1 LEKVSGMTHPDG
13 VYVAVPDGSNRFFA
27 PGGGYEF
34 AHGGATLQELI
45 IPVLFSYRKKVETKQ
60 KVDMNLMD
68 TKLDI
73 VSSQLSFKVIQ
84 LQAVAADRQE
94 RKIVCGIYQ
103 GTNLVSNEK
112 TITLSSTDDVNFNN
126 RIIRIDLSLEKPVTQ
141 PVLELRIYDVD
152 DRINPLLKMPVN
164 NRTLIEQDF

>member
-1 LEKVSGMTHPDG
+1 
-13 VYVAVPDGSNRFFA
+13 
-27 PGGGYEF
+27 
-34 AHGGATLQELI
+34 
-45 IPVLFSYRKKVETKQ
+45 VETKQ

-84 LQAVAADRQE
+84 LQAVASDRQE

>member
-1 LEKVSGMTHPDG
+1 MDHHDG
-13 VYVAVPDGSNRFFA
+13 VFVAVPDGSNRFFA

-60 KVDMNLMD
+60 KVDLNLMD

-73 VSSQLSFKVIQ
+73 VSSQLSFKIIQ
-84 LQAVAADRQE
+84 LQAVTSDRQE
-94 RKIVCGIYQ
+94 RKIACGIYQ
-103 GTNLVSNEK
+103 GNNLVSGEK
-112 TITLSSTDDVNFNN
+112 TVTLSSTDDVNFNN

-141 PVLELRIYDVD
+141 PVLELRIFDVD

>member
-1 LEKVSGMTHPDG
+1 
-13 VYVAVPDGSNRFFA
+13 
-27 PGGGYEF
+27 
-34 AHGGATLQELI
+34 
-45 IPVLFSYRKKVETKQ
+45 
-60 KVDMNLMD
+60 MNLMD

-84 LQAVAADRQE
+84 LQAVSSDRQE
-94 RKIVCGIYQ
+94 RKIACGIYQ
-103 GTNLVSNEK
+103 SSNLVSNEK
-112 TITLSSTDDVNFNN
+112 TLTLSSTDDVNFNN

-141 PVLELRIYDVD
+141 PVLELRIFDVD